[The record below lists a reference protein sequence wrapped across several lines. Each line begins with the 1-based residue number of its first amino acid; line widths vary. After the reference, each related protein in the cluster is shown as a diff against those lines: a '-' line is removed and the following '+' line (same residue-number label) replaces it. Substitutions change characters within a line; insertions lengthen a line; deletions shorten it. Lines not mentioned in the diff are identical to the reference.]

1 MKIKFLLLPAM
12 SLFLMFASCKKDS
25 GSNNN
30 PNPNPPPSTPTVDA
44 NESLNNKLT
53 ANSWTL
59 TSFTANGVEQI
70 GSTYSSVTGTFQKED
85 KNNGSYSFIMINMNG
100 ATTPDNGK
108 YLIRNNGTEIEMGGD
123 ILGITVGTNLV
134 IEGNYQGIYVKITAK
149 K

>member
-1 MKIKFLLLPAM
+1 RSELFGKQNNTALYLLLIKNNNSQTKNKPIFMKIKFLLLPAM

-59 TSFTANGVEQI
+59 TSFTANGMEQI

-85 KNNGSYSFIMINMNG
+85 KNNGSYSFMMINMNG
-100 ATTPDNGK
+100 TTTPDNGK
-108 YLIRNNGTEIEMGGD
+108 YLIR
-123 ILGITVGTNLV
+123 
-134 IEGNYQGIYVKITAK
+134 
-149 K
+149 